1 MPYRHGGFALTPPSM
16 AVFLISLLLAILAF
30 LVRYAGVSIP
40 IINPHVFNVLAIAYV
55 VLLIGVL
62 LRRL

>member
-1 MPYRHGGFALTPPSM
+1 MPYRRGGFTLTPPSM
-16 AVFLISLLLAILAF
+16 PVFIVSLLLAILAF

-40 IINPHVFNVLAIAYV
+40 IINPHVFTVLAIAYV

-62 LRRL
+62 VRRL

>member
-1 MPYRHGGFALTPPSM
+1 MPYRRGGFALTPPSM
-16 AVFLISLLLAILAF
+16 AVFIISLLLAILAF

-62 LRRL
+62 VRRL

>member
-1 MPYRHGGFALTPPSM
+1 M

-55 VLLIGVL
+55 VLLVGVL

>member
-1 MPYRHGGFALTPPSM
+1 MPYRHGGFTLTPPSM
-16 AVFLISLLLAILAF
+16 VVFLISLLLAILAF

>member
-1 MPYRHGGFALTPPSM
+1 MPYRHGGFTLTPPSM

-40 IINPHVFNVLAIAYV
+40 IVNPHVFNVLAIAYV